1 MGGGRH
7 GAHALVRLW
16 VVTPY
21 NVPSKSMLP
30 TLKPGDLVYVNIS
43 TPAQPRPDHRVQPPQ
58 GRRCLR
64 GNTLIKR
71 AIGLPG
77 ETISFRG
84 GQVFIDGQHLAQS
97 YLPAGPQPGPRWARL
112 GRPRPQGEYF
122 MMATTARTAT
132 TAATSASSR
141 RPGSTALPLSATG
154 LHEPPSL
161 LKLGQGRGLG
171 APRPTDDR
179 DNGA

>member
-1 MGGGRH
+1 VAWVVAVM
-7 GAHALVRLW
+7 ALMALVRLW

-30 TLKPGDLVYVNIS
+30 TLKPGDLVYVN
-43 TPAQPRPDHRVQPPQ
+43 TLDTRPAEGQITVFSLPKGD
-58 GRRCLR
+58 GAYG

-97 YLPAGPQPGPRWARL
+97 YLPAGTSTWPAL
-112 GRPRPQGEYF
+112 GEASVVHVPQGEYF
-122 MMATTARTAT
+122 MMGDNRSDSYDSRYFGFVK
-132 TAATSASSR
+132 AAWIH
-141 RPGSTALPLSATG
+141 GTALVRY
-154 LHEPPSL
+154 
-161 LKLGQGRGLG
+161 RGFMNL
-171 APRPTDDR
+171 RLY
-179 DNGA
+179 